1 MEVFMD
7 NYGVILKKL
16 RLVNRLTIK
25 EAAKKIGKSTGWIC
39 EAENAKG
46 ATRIFPD
53 EFERVVIAYGGDAYR
68 KQFGGWIAKASQ
80 HDRNGLPDP
89 SFGGAVLKYLRN
101 KKGMSLKEAATKASL
116 TYSYLSYLE
125 TGKKRLSPT
134 LRDRL
139 MKVYGYSPS
148 SFKNFASEDKRAKN
162 VPIRFKLD
170 ALLKQM
176 KGEKIE
182 KIFKFALETAQSKV
196 AA

>member
-1 MEVFMD
+1 MD

-16 RLVNRLTIK
+16 RLVNRLTIT
-25 EAAKKIGKSTGWIC
+25 EAAKKIGKSTGWIS

-68 KQFGGWIAKASQ
+68 KQFGGWIAKATQQEST
-80 HDRNGLPDP
+80 GLRDP
-89 SFGGAVLKYLRN
+89 SFGGSVLKYLRN
-101 KKGMSLKEAATKASL
+101 KKRMSLKEAASQAGL
-116 TYSYLSYLE
+116 TYSYISYLE
-125 TGKKRLSPT
+125 TGKKRLSPA

-162 VPIRFKLD
+162 VPVRFKLD
-170 ALLKQM
+170 ALLKQLNS
-176 KGEKIE
+176 EKIE
-182 KIFKFALETAQSKV
+182 TIFKFALETVQSQSAAQ
-196 AA
+196 

>member
-1 MEVFMD
+1 MN

-39 EAENAKG
+39 EIENAKG
-46 ATRIFPD
+46 AVRIWPE
-53 EFERVVIAYGGDAYR
+53 EFERLVTAYGGDGYR
-68 KQFGGWIAKASQ
+68 KQFGAWVAKASLQ
-80 HDRNGLPDP
+80 DRNGSFSL
-89 SFGGAVLKYLRN
+89 SFGGSVLKYLRT
-101 KKGMSLKEAATKASL
+101 KKEMSLAEAASIAGL
-116 TYSYLSYLE
+116 TASYLSYLE
-125 TGKKRLSPT
+125 TGKKRLSPA

-162 VPIRFKLD
+162 IPVRFKLD
-170 ALLKQM
+170 TLLRHLD
-176 KGEKIE
+176 EAKIE
-182 KIFKFALETAQSKV
+182 KIFEYAMETMQSKV

>member
-1 MEVFMD
+1 MN

-16 RLVNRLTIK
+16 RLVNGLTIK
-25 EAAKKIGKSTGWIC
+25 VAAKKIGKSTGWIC

-53 EFERVVIAYGGDAYR
+53 EFERVVIAYGGDTYR

-80 HDRNGLPDP
+80 QDRIGLSDP
-89 SFGGAVLKYLRN
+89 SFGGSVLKYLRT
-101 KKGMSLKEAATKASL
+101 KKGMSLKAAAIQVGIS
-116 TYSYLSYLE
+116 YSYLSYLE
-125 TGKKRLSPT
+125 TGKKHLSPAQ
-134 LRDRL
+134 RDRL

-170 ALLKQM
+170 ALLKQLSS
-176 KGEKIE
+176 EKIE
-182 KIFKFALETAQSKV
+182 TIFKFALETAQSQT
-196 AA
+196 AAQ